1 MTKINTQIE
10 ITTSV
15 CMFVHI
21 HTYIHIYIYILK
33 VSVFTYCA
41 QMNHP
46 LLLVNTVSPFMPL
59 NKWFVEWLIR
69 EISLGA

>member
-10 ITTSV
+10 ITTSA

-21 HTYIHIYIYILK
+21 HTYTYIYILK
-33 VSVFTYCA
+33 VSVFTYRA

-46 LLLVNTVSPFMPL
+46 LLLVNTVSPFIPL